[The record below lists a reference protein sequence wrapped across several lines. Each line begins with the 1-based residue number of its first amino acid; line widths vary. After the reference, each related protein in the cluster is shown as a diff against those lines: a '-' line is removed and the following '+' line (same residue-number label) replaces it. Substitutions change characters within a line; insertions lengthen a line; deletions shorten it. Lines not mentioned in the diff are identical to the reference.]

1 MRKLIIA
8 LVLMVGIMF
17 VLTKFAEIEDIVAT
31 LEKGD
36 WRYLGLAAMVEVLW
50 IINIGASWLFGISRG
65 KATYRGVV
73 IRQSRDNLQDQ
84 GRDAETKYRSAKCHN
99 NAVWL
104 F

>member
-36 WRYLGLAAMVEVLW
+36 WRYLSLAAMVEVLW
-50 IINIGASWLFGISRG
+50 IINIGASF
-65 KATYRGVV
+65 KAIFRVLGVTEK
-73 IRQSRDNLQDQ
+73 L
-84 GRDAETKYRSAKCHN
+84 GRLILLATAANFVNIVAPSAG
-99 NAVWL
+99 
-104 F
+104 